1 MVCLDTD
8 FMVALLR
15 GDPQAAAKAK
25 ELDKRGTRVATT
37 PVNAFELFLGAHRSE
52 RREENV
58 TRVLELLSSLETLE
72 YDLWASEKAGSIAAD
87 LWSRGEP
94 VGARDSMIA
103 GIAMRHGEAILTR
116 NVRHFSRIPLLRYEE
131 W

>member
-116 NVRHFSRIPLLRYEE
+116 NVRHFSRIFLLRYEE

>member
-15 GDPQAAAKAK
+15 GDPQATAKAK
-25 ELDKRGTRVATT
+25 ELDTRGTRAVTT

-52 RREENV
+52 RKKANV

-72 YDLWASEKAGSIAAD
+72 FDLWASEKAGSIAAD

-94 VGARDSMIA
+94 IGARDSMIA
-103 GIAMRHGEAILTR
+103 GIAMRHGEPLLTR
-116 NVRHFSRIPLLRYEE
+116 NTRHFSRIPQLRHEE